1 MQFGSRPGE
10 TTAVLTLLGPIACLS
25 CVMASVYVLNQMKDI
40 QTDLANNKLFLL
52 SEGIIAVK
60 QAGWE
65 AGFFAVSGL
74 VLGFLI
80 TIQLGITLIILFLL
94 SGWLYNFPPFE
105 WKNRPLM
112 GLLVNGIGG
121 WIIYT
126 IGWKAAGGAEWV
138 SLRSMAYALAG
149 VSVFLNTTLPDMAGD
164 EKTGKITF
172 VLRYGVGKT
181 AIWALIL
188 EAAAVVLALIT
199 RDWLLF
205 IPGIISLPLFIRAAG
220 RRTVKEVIRATKYAI
235 SALVIAVCIVF
246 PLYTL
251 VVLFI
256 FFLTK
261 WYYRKR
267 FHFNYPNLR
276 SV

>member
-1 MQFGSRPGE
+1 M
-10 TTAVLTLLGPIACLS
+10 ACLS
-25 CVMASVYVLNQMKDI
+25 CVMASVYILNQMKDI

-52 SEGIIAVK
+52 SEGIITVK

-65 AGFFAVSGL
+65 AGLLAVSGL

-80 TIQLGITLIILFLL
+80 HIQLGAVLVVLFLL
-94 SGWLYNFPPFE
+94 AGGLYNFSPFE

-126 IGWKAAGGAEWV
+126 IGWRAAGGAEWFT
-138 SLRSMAYALAG
+138 LRSMAYALAG

-188 EAAAVVLALIT
+188 EAAAVVLALLS
-199 RDWLLF
+199 RDWILF
-205 IPGIISLPLFIRAAG
+205 IPGIVSLPLFVFAAV
-220 RRTVKEVIRATKYAI
+220 RRTAKEVIRATKYTI
-235 SALVIAVCIVF
+235 LALVIAVCAVF
-246 PLYTL
+246 PWYAF
-251 VVLFI
+251 VILFV
-256 FFLTK
+256 FFFTK
-261 WYYRKR
+261 WYYKKR
-267 FHFNYPNLR
+267 FNFNYPNLK